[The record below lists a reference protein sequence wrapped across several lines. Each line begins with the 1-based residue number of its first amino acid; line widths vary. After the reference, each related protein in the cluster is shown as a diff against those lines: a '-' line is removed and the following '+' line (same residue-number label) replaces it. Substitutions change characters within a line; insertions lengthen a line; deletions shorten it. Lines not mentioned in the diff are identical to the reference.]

1 MVTALLEA
9 DVPSVV
15 YVAPGGAH
23 AASAGTFI
31 TAAANV
37 AVMAPATNIGA
48 ASPVGAG
55 GAELPETIKSKAM
68 EDAAA
73 LLRDIATKRVETL
86 KRWRQPCWKPK
97 PTRRRKRLTS
107 T

>member
-31 TAAANV
+31 TAAASF
-37 AVMAPATNIGA
+37 AVMAPGTNIGA

-55 GAELPETIKSKAM
+55 GAG
-68 EDAAA
+68 AAGNHQEQG
-73 LLRDIATKRVETL
+73 D
-86 KRWRQPCWKPK
+86 
-97 PTRRRKRLTS
+97 
-107 T
+107 